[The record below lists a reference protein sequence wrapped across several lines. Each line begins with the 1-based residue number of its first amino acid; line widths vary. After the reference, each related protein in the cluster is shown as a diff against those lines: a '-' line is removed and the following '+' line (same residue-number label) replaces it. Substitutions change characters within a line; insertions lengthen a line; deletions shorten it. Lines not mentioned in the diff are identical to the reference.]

1 MAIGDTAIHAACRL
15 FLHFLVA
22 HPDGELA
29 EMANPVGRRLILRRL
44 AVDFEKTRYLTHN
57 LLPHRI
63 TTAVPDADTISIEPL
78 DPVEIF
84 S

>member
-1 MAIGDTAIHAACRL
+1 
-15 FLHFLVA
+15 
-22 HPDGELA
+22 
-29 EMANPVGRRLILRRL
+29 MANPVRRRLILRRL
-44 AVDFEKTRYLTHN
+44 PVDFEKTRYLAHN
-57 LLPHRI
+57 LLPYRI